1 VEKILYTWII
11 LILISTTVSASELM
25 SSLLVN
31 LKEQG
36 QLVDLIAYCVI
47 IILMILIIFHLHS
60 IDEHLNWIRRIK

>member
-1 VEKILYTWII
+1 MEKILYTWII